1 MPFPDANADED
12 DEIGGPGRVKRAVA
26 AGANVIRNILG
37 VGPARANRP
46 NRARPPKPRRVRPP
60 RTRNRRN

>member
-26 AGANVIRNILG
+26 AGANVIRNIIG

-46 NRARPPKPRRVRPP
+46 KRVRPP
-60 RTRNRRN
+60 RARNRRN